1 MIRKEIL
8 NASPEQMEN
17 VSGIVT
23 EIERYAIHDGPG
35 IRTLLFL
42 KGCPLRCKWCCNPE
56 TQQGYVEMIFFE
68 EKCIKCD
75 RCLNACPYGA
85 IAYSDEKMVV
95 NKSVC
100 KKNCF
105 GRTQHFPCTINCYT
119 KARRV
124 AGELITV
131 SQAFMEIS
139 RDISFYEA
147 TGGGVTL
154 SGGEPMMQAEF
165 AYALL
170 RTCKENWINTAME
183 TSASGS
189 LKDYKEILP
198 YLDVLFVDL
207 KSTNPTLYAQWTQYN
222 GNDALAVIHE
232 LSEMAEKYTT
242 QMYIR
247 IPVIPGFND
256 TQQDIR
262 EIGCFIKEKCRGFK
276 GIELLPYH
284 KLGRGKYKSLGLHYE
299 LNKIEPPSEERM
311 DEYSK
316 ILLNMGIS
324 IYKF

>member
-1 MIRKEIL
+1 MIREKIL
-8 NASPEQMEN
+8 KALPKQLEG
-17 VSGIVT
+17 VSGTVT

-56 TQQGYVEMIFFE
+56 TQQGYAEMVFLE
-68 EKCIKCD
+68 EKCIECG

-85 IAYSDEKMVV
+85 IAHSNEKMTV

-105 GRTQHFPCTINCYT
+105 GKTQHFPCTVNCYT
-119 KARRV
+119 KARQV
-124 AGELITV
+124 AGELMTV

-139 RDISFYEA
+139 RDTSFYEA
-147 TGGGVTL
+147 TGGGVTV
-154 SGGEPMMQAEF
+154 SGGEPMMQPEF
-165 AYALL
+165 VYALL

-189 LKDYKEILP
+189 LKDYEEILP

-207 KSTNPTLYAQWTQYN
+207 KTAKPLLYKEWTKYD
-222 GNDALAVIHE
+222 GNEALAVIHK
-232 LSEMAEKYTT
+232 LSEIAGKYATE
-242 QMYIR
+242 MYIR
-247 IPVIPGFND
+247 VPVIPGFND

-262 EIGCFIKEKCRGFK
+262 KIGCFIKEKCRGFK

-284 KLGRGKYKSLGLHYE
+284 KLGRGKYKSLGLNYE
-299 LNKIEPPSEERM
+299 LNNIEPPSEECM
-311 DEYSK
+311 DKYYE
-316 ILLNMGIS
+316 ILLNMGINVC
-324 IYKF
+324 KF